1 MGQFALGGRDAARFA
16 LRSPRGALRTDAA
29 SFPSND
35 FRGLSVLLTLDTATR
50 MIGIALHDGENLL
63 AESLW
68 LGGRRHTVLL
78 APEVALMLRK
88 INRTADALTAVA
100 VTSGPGSYTGLRIG
114 IAYAKGLALSHQLPL
129 IGIPTLDV
137 LARGQPKRSE
147 PMLAVIE
154 AGRKRVVGMW
164 YKWGRS
170 GWKPRGE
177 AGNYSWKEVISQLE
191 KKSYVC
197 GEISTE
203 ARKKLKELSN
213 VRLASPADCVR
224 RPGILAEL
232 AWERIQK
239 GKLPDIAAVRPVYL
253 DSGIE
258 SR

>member
-1 MGQFALGGRDAARFA
+1 
-16 LRSPRGALRTDAA
+16 
-29 SFPSND
+29 
-35 FRGLSVLLTLDTATR
+35 

-88 INRTADALTAVA
+88 INVQAEALTAVA

-114 IAYAKGLALSHQLPL
+114 MAYAKGVALSHQLPL
-129 IGIPTLDV
+129 VGVPTLDV

-170 GWKPRGE
+170 GWKAKGD
-177 AGNYSWKEVISQLE
+177 AGNYSWDEIIALLE

-197 GEISTE
+197 GEISTA
-203 ARKKLKELSN
+203 ARKKLRDVSN

-224 RPGILAEL
+224 RPAILAEL
-232 AWERIQK
+232 AWERIRK
-239 GKLPDIAAVRPVYL
+239 GKLPNTAEIQPEYL
-253 DSGIE
+253 DSGNG
-258 SR
+258 SKR